1 MNNKNLLL
9 NESYNSNFIK
19 TIINNNKNLKY
30 NISDNNL
37 PANSIYSYLQ
47 HRGTEIDPH
56 SNYIV
61 SQICICI
68 DKIYMN
74 YLNLIEPKYSKKLFL
89 DNTKDPI
96 ISPTHEFKEYAKV
109 DEIISTYNFS
119 NVNIDD
125 RNISYIN
132 IINKY
137 YNKLL
142 KLLDNYMSGNF
153 EISFNE
159 LPINLRPLYNVTDDM
174 LEPLQDATDIKNI
187 ININKLQHT
196 PYHQYII
203 FIKNNTFSGY
213 FYKRPDEQ
221 NFSNYYSFNK
231 VTQFSIYEE
240 DIKSYLTDFKEETKL
255 ITIDNI
261 NLPIIPYEPLEEI
274 ISNIIEVMSYDDYMI
289 YSDLDYERNIGANIS
304 NYKVFYI
311 KVPEST
317 TSKHQIFNYNYTT
330 KHLNLP
336 DNIKKQPT
344 FNYIHLHQLRELFPK
359 LYTYYINNFG
369 GYYDNTAKGYELSEV
384 LKTIYNDI
392 TYIFDYFHYTD
403 MLQDNNKYNFNFTKI
418 LLLNTLYNF
427 MSKEYS
433 KFEKFYSYLK
443 KLNNNK
449 NKLKT
454 QEVEKRIQ
462 YYIDFCNDFITKF
475 NNWRKLYNKKSDR
488 HYEI

>member
-9 NESYNSNFIK
+9 TESYNSNFIK

-47 HRGTEIDPH
+47 HRGAEIDPH

-344 FNYIHLHQLRELFPK
+344 FNYIHLHPLRELFPK

-369 GYYDNTAKGYELSEV
+369 DYYDNTAKGYELSEV

-392 TYIFDYFHYTD
+392 TYIFDYFNYTD

-427 MSKEYS
+427 MLKEYNI
-433 KFEKFYSYLK
+433 FEKFYSYLK
-443 KLNNNK
+443 KLNNAK
-449 NKLKT
+449 NKLNT
-454 QEVEKRIQ
+454 PAEEKRIQ
-462 YYIDFCNDFITKF
+462 YYIDFCYEFNTKF
-475 NNWRKLYNKKSDR
+475 NNWRKLYNKKSDTAL
-488 HYEI
+488 

>member
-1 MNNKNLLL
+1 MSNTL
-9 NESYNSNFIK
+9 NESFNSNFIK
-19 TIINNNKNLKY
+19 NIINNTPNLKY
-30 NISDNNL
+30 SIGDNNL
-37 PANSIYSYLQ
+37 PTNSIYSYLQ
-47 HRGTEIDPH
+47 HRGDEIDPH

-109 DEIISTYNFS
+109 DEIISTYDFS
-119 NVNIDD
+119 NINIDD
-125 RNISYIN
+125 KNISYIN
-132 IINKY
+132 IINKS

-142 KLLDNYMSGNF
+142 KLFDNYMSGNF

-174 LEPLQDATDIKNI
+174 LEPLQSTTDIKNI
-187 ININKLQHT
+187 ININKLQRT

-203 FIKNNTFSGY
+203 FIKDNSLSGY
-213 FYKRPDEQ
+213 FYKNPHRQ
-221 NFSNYYSFNK
+221 NFSKYHVFNK
-231 VTQFSIYEE
+231 TTEFTIYKEDTKNSLNTFKN
-240 DIKSYLTDFKEETKL
+240 DIKLV
-255 ITIDNI
+255 TIDNI

-274 ISNIIEVMSYDDYMI
+274 ISTIINVISYDDYMI
-289 YSDLDYERNIGANIS
+289 YSDLEYERNIEVNLS

-311 KVPEST
+311 KVPENT
-317 TSKHQIFNYNYTT
+317 TSKYQLFKDNYTT

-336 DNIKKQPT
+336 DNIKKEPT
-344 FNYIHLHQLRELFPK
+344 FNYIHLHPLRELFPK
-359 LYTYYINNFG
+359 LYTYYINNFDD
-369 GYYDNTAKGYELSEV
+369 YYVNTDKGYELREV
-384 LKTIYNDI
+384 LKTLYNDI

-403 MLQDNNKYNFNFTKI
+403 MLQDNNKSNFNFTKI

-433 KFEKFYSYLK
+433 KFEKLYSYLK
-443 KLNNNK
+443 KLNSNK
-449 NKLKT
+449 NKLNT
-454 QEVEKRIQ
+454 PEVEKRIQ
-462 YYIDFCNDFITKF
+462 YYIDFGNDFITKF

>member
-19 TIINNNKNLKY
+19 NIINNTPNLKY
-30 NISDNNL
+30 SIGDDNL

-47 HRGTEIDPH
+47 HRGDVTDPH

-96 ISPTHEFKEYAKV
+96 ISPTFEFKEYAKV
-109 DEIISTYNFS
+109 DKIISTYDFS
-119 NVNIDD
+119 NINIDD

-132 IINKY
+132 IINKC

-174 LEPLQDATDIKNI
+174 LEPLQDATDVKNI
-187 ININKLQHT
+187 ININKLQST

-203 FIKNNTFSGY
+203 FIKNNTLSGY

-240 DIKSYLTDFKEETKL
+240 DIKSYLTDFKEETNL
-255 ITIDNI
+255 VTIDNI
-261 NLPIIPYEPLEEI
+261 NLPIILYEPLEEL

-289 YSDLDYERNIGANIS
+289 YSDLDYERHVEANIS
-304 NYKVFYI
+304 NYKLFYI
-311 KVPEST
+311 KVLEST
-317 TSKHQIFNYNYTT
+317 TSKYQIFKDNYTT
-330 KHLNLP
+330 KLLNLP
-336 DNIKKQPT
+336 DSIKKEPT
-344 FNYIHLHQLRELFPK
+344 FNYIHLHPLRKLFTI
-359 LYTYYINNFG
+359 LYTYYINNFSD
-369 GYYDNTAKGYELSEV
+369 YYNTTKGYRLNEV
-384 LKTIYNDI
+384 LTTIYNDI
-392 TYIFDYFHYTD
+392 TYIFDYFRYTG
-403 MLQDNNKYNFNFTKI
+403 MLQDNNKHHFNFTKI

-443 KLNNNK
+443 KLNSNK
-449 NKLKT
+449 NILKT

-462 YYIDFCNDFITKF
+462 YYIDFCDEFNTKL